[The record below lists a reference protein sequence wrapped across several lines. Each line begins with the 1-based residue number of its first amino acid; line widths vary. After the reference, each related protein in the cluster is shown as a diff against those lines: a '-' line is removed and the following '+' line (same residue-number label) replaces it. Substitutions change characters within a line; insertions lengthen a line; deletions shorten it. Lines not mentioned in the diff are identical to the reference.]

1 VRAYSV
7 VLSAVLTLG
16 FTAQANAQPL
26 VRADFTGIIAWLN
39 VNKSGLTEYNDWYN
53 RSAYGGAS
61 AGWFWTDHLRT
72 EVDIGASSPAELYAA
87 RPVDLDG
94 VRTYTYSE
102 YRFSTRRIALSQ
114 QYQFLRN
121 VWVHPHAGVGLDV
134 TWERTER
141 TDEPVFTFD
150 SVTRATRIAR
160 PEFTAEPTTQV
171 LYRPFAEIGFKA
183 YMSRTVF
190 FRADMRTVF
199 HSGLDELL
207 LRFGVGVDVGTRS
220 SSSRH

>member
-53 RSAYGGAS
+53 RSAYGGAA

-87 RPVDLDG
+87 RPIDLDG

-121 VWVHPHAGVGLDV
+121 VWVHPHVGVGLDV

-150 SVTRATRIAR
+150 SVTRATKIAR